1 MSYFSNLKRSF
12 TISRRVFACKTAAT
26 LHLATSVLSMWIMDH
41 KKGHKQDKGLKPWK
55 YILTINASNQL
66 DALGHE
72 WEGSSTRAKERKV
85 LSTIKK
91 CKVGPW
97 SRFSSP
103 IVPPDPSHYDGNRD
117 VGRRIKWWL
126 RNIKEWILIASV
138 EELFGQ
144 AKKGVCRVDGQP
156 PLVKRRRKNIF
167 F

>member
-1 MSYFSNLKRSF
+1 MFRKVTFSIWVSYFSNLKRSF
-12 TISRRVFACKTAAT
+12 TISRRVFVCKTAAM

-91 CKVGPW
+91 CKVGLGPVF
-97 SRFSSP
+97 RH
-103 IVPPDPSHYDGNRD
+103 PSYR
-117 VGRRIKWWL
+117 
-126 RNIKEWILIASV
+126 LIHLIMVAISTL
-138 EELFGQ
+138 EDE
-144 AKKGVCRVDGQP
+144 
-156 PLVKRRRKNIF
+156 
-167 F
+167 